1 MYSCSQDIETT
12 THFLLFCLNH
22 DYARKTL
29 FPKINQVSGTILR
42 ESNSTITKVLL
53 FGYTKLDFE
62 TKKILLISTIEFISL
77 TERFSCALFE

>member
-53 FGYTKLDFE
+53 FGYTKLDFTDVYNRVYFINRE
-62 TKKILLISTIEFISL
+62 IQLCLI
-77 TERFSCALFE
+77 

>member
-1 MYSCSQDIETT
+1 MYSCSQEIETT

-22 DYARKTL
+22 DHARKTP
-29 FPKINQVSGTILR
+29 FPKINKVSGTILR

-62 TKKILLISTIEFISL
+62 TNKILLMSTIESISL